1 MALNIKDVA
10 AWGEQW
16 QSSGEWRAH
25 TVGPVEAAKL
35 AGGYLAFVSAL
46 CGWKLQPQQT
56 TGLDIGAGAGH
67 LAAAFAQRGLCMTAS
82 EWNDSGI
89 ELMRRENPQLATRK
103 LDIMSFD
110 DRGAW
115 DFIFCRELYPFTRV
129 NAFTD
134 QHAIISRLLDGLRPG
149 GVLVLA
155 GSEVMWPHCADYRL
169 LIRTL
174 ARDTRLDFVGPEY
187 PEALI
192 ARFELGSGSAY
203 RLLAAM
209 LQPLLAFKQ
218 RRRGWAR
225 INAIV
230 FRKKSAA

>member
-1 MALNIKDVA
+1 MAPNIKDVA

-25 TVGPVEAAKL
+25 TVGPVEAARL
-35 AGGYLAFVSAL
+35 AGGYLAFVGSM
-46 CGWKLQPQQT
+46 CGWAPGAQQPA
-56 TGLDIGAGAGH
+56 GLDIGAGAGH
-67 LAAAFAQRGLCMTAS
+67 LASAFAQRGLRMTAS

-89 ELMRRENPQLATRK
+89 ALIRHENPQLDTRM
-103 LDIMSFD
+103 LDIMAFD
-110 DRGAW
+110 ERDAW

-134 QHAIISRLLDGLRPG
+134 QHAIISRLIDGLRPG

-155 GSEVMWPHCADYRL
+155 GSDVMQPHCADYRL
-169 LIRTL
+169 LIRTFSGD
-174 ARDTRLDFVGPEY
+174 ARLVFVGREY

-192 ARFELGSGSAY
+192 GRFHLCCGFAY

-209 LQPLLAFKQ
+209 LRPLLAFKK
-218 RRRGWAR
+218 RFRGWAG
-225 INAIV
+225 INVIV
-230 FRKKSAA
+230 FRKKPAA

>member
-89 ELMRRENPQLATRK
+89 ELMRRENPQLATHK
-103 LDIMSFD
+103 LD
-110 DRGAW
+110 
-115 DFIFCRELYPFTRV
+115 
-129 NAFTD
+129 N
-134 QHAIISRLLDGLRPG
+134 GLRPG

-225 INAIV
+225 INAVV

>member
-1 MALNIKDVA
+1 MVLNIKDVA

-16 QSSGEWRAH
+16 QSSGEWHAH
-25 TVGPVEAAKL
+25 TVGPVESTKL
-35 AGGYLAFVSAL
+35 AGGYLAFVSAV
-46 CGWKLQPQQT
+46 CGWRPQPQHT
-56 TGLDIGAGAGH
+56 NGLDIGAGAGH
-67 LAAAFAQRGLCMTAS
+67 LAAAFAQRGLHMTAS

-89 ELMRRENPQLATRK
+89 ELMRRENPQLAARK
-103 LDIMSFD
+103 LDIMAFD
-110 DRGAW
+110 DHDAW

-134 QHAIISRLLDGLRPG
+134 QHAIISRLIDGLRPG

-174 ARDTRLDFVGPEY
+174 GRDARLAFAGPKY
-187 PEALI
+187 PEALLT
-192 ARFELGSGSAY
+192 RFELRFGSSY
-203 RLLAAM
+203 RLLAAL

-218 RRRGWAR
+218 RLRGWAR
-225 INAIV
+225 INVIV
-230 FRKKSAA
+230 FRKKPAA